1 MDTKED
7 DRRKHPRNLIS
18 LKAEILEP
26 VLGNVKVYTHDLSA
40 GGAFVLMPSNKCP
53 PIGSAVTVR
62 IHGALPGEEASIFG
76 ARVARIT
83 DQGMG
88 LEFYDFDFD

>member
-1 MDTKED
+1 VNRQDD

-18 LKAEILEP
+18 LKAEIIGP
-26 VLGNVKVYTHDLSA
+26 ALGKVTVYTHDLSA
-40 GGAFVLMPSNKCP
+40 GGAFVLMPPDKCP
-53 PIGSAVTVR
+53 PVGSAVTIL
-62 IHGALPGEEASIFG
+62 IHGALPGEDESTFG

-88 LEFYDFDFD
+88 LEFYDFDFT

>member
-1 MDTKED
+1 MDMQDD
-7 DRRKHPRNLIS
+7 DRRKHQRKLVS

-26 VLGNVKVYTHDLSA
+26 ALGNVNVYTHDLSE
-40 GGAFVLMPSNKCP
+40 GGAFVLMPREMCP
-53 PIGSAVTVR
+53 PVGSAVTVR
-62 IHGALPGEEASIFG
+62 IHGALPGEDASTFG

>member
-1 MDTKED
+1 VSSQDD

-26 VLGNVKVYTHDLSA
+26 ALGNVKVYTHDLSA
-40 GGAFVLMPSNKCP
+40 GGAFVLMPRDMCP
-53 PIGSAVTVR
+53 PVGSAVTVR
-62 IHGALPGEEASIFG
+62 IYGALPGEDASTFG